1 MKGGRG
7 GATMAKTRKE
17 VLSMI
22 RAATAADIDAIEAG
36 YNELLL
42 YEQEHGSNSHWVLG
56 VYPTRATAERAV
68 EAGTMYVLDE
78 GGRICASMILNSR
91 QAAEYREMPWLY
103 PAADDEVL
111 VIHTL
116 CVPPSMAGRGLGTR
130 MVDFATGFGLGRGM
144 SVLRLD
150 TNLYNLP
157 AQRLYLKNGCRIA
170 GNRHCV
176 HEGVLETDILYL
188 ERKL

>member
-1 MKGGRG
+1 
-7 GATMAKTRKE
+7 
-17 VLSMI
+17 MI

-78 GGRICASMILNSR
+78 AGRICASMILNSR

-116 CVPPSMAGRGLGTR
+116 CVPSLHGRARAGHAHG
-130 MVDFATGFGLGRGM
+130 GFCDR
-144 SVLRLD
+144 LRPRARHER
-150 TNLYNLP
+150 TE
-157 AQRLYLKNGCRIA
+157 A
-170 GNRHCV
+170 GH
-176 HEGVLETDILYL
+176 
-188 ERKL
+188 

>member
-1 MKGGRG
+1 
-7 GATMAKTRKE
+7 
-17 VLSMI
+17 
-22 RAATAADIDAIEAG
+22 
-36 YNELLL
+36 
-42 YEQEHGSNSHWVLG
+42 
-56 VYPTRATAERAV
+56 
-68 EAGTMYVLDE
+68 
-78 GGRICASMILNSR
+78 MILNSR

-116 CVPPSMAGRGLGTR
+116 CVPPSMAGCGLGTR
-130 MVDFATGFGLGRGM
+130 MVDFATGFALGRGM

-157 AQRLYLKNGCRIA
+157 AQRLYLKNGFRIA

>member
-1 MKGGRG
+1 MS
-7 GATMAKTRKE
+7 KTRKE

-157 AQRLYLKNGCRIA
+157 AQRLYLKHGCRIA

-176 HEGVLETDILYL
+176 HDGVRETDILYL

>member
-1 MKGGRG
+1 MKSGRG

-130 MVDFATGFGLGRGM
+130 MVDFATGFGLGM

-176 HEGVLETDILYL
+176 HEGVLGTDILYL